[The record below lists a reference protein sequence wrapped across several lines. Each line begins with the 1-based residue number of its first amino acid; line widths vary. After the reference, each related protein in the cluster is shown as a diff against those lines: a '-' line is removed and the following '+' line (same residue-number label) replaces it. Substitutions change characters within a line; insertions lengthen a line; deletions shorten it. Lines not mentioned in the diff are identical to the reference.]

1 LVYACAKA
9 NFNTNKYDTMKT
21 LKFKNGD
28 QMAAIGLGTWK
39 SKPGEVKAAVITA
52 LESGYR
58 HIDCAA
64 IYGNEKEIGE
74 AFNEVFSK
82 GKIKREDVW
91 ITSKLW
97 NNAHLKEDVAPAL
110 GKTLKDLQL
119 DYLDLYLIHWPV
131 AFKPDVAYPEK
142 PADYLSPEEAP
153 VHETWNAMIALK
165 KSGKA
170 KHIGVSNFS
179 IKKLDDLLSKTN
191 EVPEMN
197 QVELHPLL
205 QQNKLLAYCSKKGI
219 HLTAYSPLGSGDR
232 SEGMKQDNE
241 PNMLEN
247 DTIKSIANKYN
258 ASPGQVLIHWSANR
272 GTAVIPKST
281 NEGRIKEN
289 LASDSIDFDKE
300 DLKQLADMDQQYRY
314 VTGKFFEIPE
324 KGYDTIYDE

>member
-1 LVYACAKA
+1 
-9 NFNTNKYDTMKT
+9 MKT
-21 LKFKNGD
+21 LEFRNGD
-28 QMAAIGLGTWK
+28 KMDAIGLGTWK
-39 SKPGEVKAAVITA
+39 SKPGEVKKAIITA
-52 LESGYR
+52 LEAGYK

-82 GKIKREDVW
+82 GEIKREDIW

-110 GKTLKDLQL
+110 DKTLNDLQL

-131 AFKPDVAYPEK
+131 AFKPDVQNPEK
-142 PADYLSPEEAP
+142 PEDYLSPKEAP
-153 VHETWNAMIALK
+153 IHETWNAMVELQ

-179 IKKLDDLLSKTN
+179 TKKLDDLLSKTD
-191 EVPEMN
+191 VTPEMN

-205 QQNKLLAYCSKKGI
+205 QQNELFEYCSSKGI
-219 HLTAYSPLGSGDR
+219 HMTGYSPLGSGDR
-232 SEGMKQDNE
+232 SDGMKQDNE

-247 DTIKSIANKYN
+247 ETIKSIASKHN
-258 ASPGQVLIHWSANR
+258 ASPGQVLINWSAHR

-289 LASDSIDFDKE
+289 LAAAGVNFDKE
-300 DLKQLADMDQQYRY
+300 DLKQLAEMDEHYRY
-314 VTGKFFEIPE
+314 VTGKFFEVPE
-324 KGYDTIYDE
+324 KGYDNIYDE

>member
-1 LVYACAKA
+1 LVSAYAKA
-9 NFNTNKYDTMKT
+9 NFNTIKYDTMKT

-110 GKTLKDLQL
+110 DKTLKDLQL

-131 AFKPDVAYPEK
+131 AFKPEVAYPEK

-170 KHIGVSNFS
+170 KHVGVSNFS
-179 IKKLDDLLSKTN
+179 IKKLDDLLSKTD

-205 QQNKLLAYCSKKGI
+205 QQNELFAYCSKKGI
-219 HLTAYSPLGSGDR
+219 HLTGYSPLGSGDR
-232 SEGMKQDNE
+232 SEEMKRENE
-241 PNMLEN
+241 PNMLQN
-247 DTIKSIANKYN
+247 KTITAIASKHN

-289 LASDSIDFDKE
+289 LAAGSIQFSQE
-300 DLKQLADMDQQYRY
+300 DIKNLAAMDQQYRY
-314 VTGKFFEIPE
+314 VTGKFFEVPE

>member
-205 QQNKLLAYCSKKGI
+205 QQNELFAYCSKKGI

-258 ASPGQVLIHWSANR
+258 ASPGQVLIHWSADR

>member
-1 LVYACAKA
+1 
-9 NFNTNKYDTMKT
+9 MKT

-28 QMAAIGLGTWK
+28 ELQAIGLGTWK
-39 SKPGEVKAAVITA
+39 SAPGEVKKAVITA
-52 LESGYR
+52 LENGYK

-82 GKIKREDVW
+82 GEIKREDVW

-97 NNAHLKEDVAPAL
+97 NNAHLPEDVEPAL
-110 GKTLKDLQL
+110 DQTLKDLQL

-131 AFKPDVAYPEK
+131 AFKPDVKNPEK
-142 PADYLSPEEAP
+142 PEDYLTPDEAP
-153 VHETWNAMIALK
+153 IHKTWEAMTELK
-165 KSGKA
+165 QKGKA

-179 IKKLDDLLSKTN
+179 IKKLEDLMSKTD
-191 EVPEMN
+191 EIPEMN

-205 QQNKLLAYCSKKGI
+205 QQNELFEYCSKNGI

-232 SEGMKQDNE
+232 SEGMKQADE
-241 PNMLEN
+241 PNMFEL
-247 DTIKSIANKYN
+247 DAIKNIAQKHN
-258 ASPGQVLIHWSANR
+258 ASEGQVLINWSANR

-289 LASDSIDFDKE
+289 LAAAAVNFDKE
-300 DLKQLADMDQQYRY
+300 DLKELSNLDRHYRY
-314 VTGKFFEIPE
+314 VTGKFFEVPE
-324 KGYDTIYDE
+324 KGYDNIYNE

>member
-1 LVYACAKA
+1 LVYAYAKA

-205 QQNKLLAYCSKKGI
+205 QQNELFAYCSKKGI